1 MRFILLM
8 IPAGYESAPPG
19 IDLDPAAVDR
29 MMSYNDELQKAG
41 VLRALEGLH
50 PPSSGARVSFKGG
63 KPMVTDGPF
72 PEAKEVVGG
81 YWVIEVGSRQ
91 EAIEWAKR
99 CPGGDNEVIEIRQIQ
114 EMDDYSEPV
123 QDVVRRYPDY
133 PLNVRTKE
141 H

>member
-133 PLNVRTKE
+133 PLNARTKE